1 MFMVARMAIHSLKAC
16 FNLIKR
22 LNRPKVLSHIAVMDP
37 NNSDN
42 DLDSLKN
49 SLSRNPITARV
60 FLFSLS
66 VLFVV
71 LLVATNS
78 FFTSKY
84 LNDIKQEGEIRLTQ
98 NERNIVS
105 ELQKNSVI
113 PQFLVR
119 DQSIWNALLSN
130 NFSSLPQM
138 FSEFINEISIESITL
153 MDRTGQIVAVAG
165 KENLNVNSSNKIIF
179 NTAIST
185 NDTVMN
191 IIEKNEN
198 EFGFFYSRKIEND
211 QRVLGVLSIEV
222 DLKKFETSW
231 KSARDRIFISNSEGK
246 IVLATEPTWKGL
258 SDDLAWKNQNSKN
271 IIKRGYS
278 VAKGWV
284 DSNESDQ
291 YFNDSSFVR
300 FNKNIPIL
308 NWKIS
313 SFENYSGVRE
323 RVNTILALEI
333 LIFLLLLVLSLYS
346 LNRKKI
352 LRLNLFEEETIKL
365 RELNKK
371 LETEMEQRKRV
382 EKNLLAVEQTLEQH
396 SKLAALGEMSAAISH
411 ELNQPLAAMKTY
423 LAGASLLLKRNRPQE
438 TVAALMRI
446 DGLIH
451 RMGEITKQ
459 LKSFARKNTESFV
472 PLNFNDAILEAMS
485 IMEPQLKQ
493 SGIKIDTNIPSE
505 PVLIVGDQQRLEQ
518 VIINLIRNAIDALDD
533 TELPSIT
540 ISLYKNNSV
549 RFSIRDNGKGINNLE
564 KLFEPFQTSKDPGN
578 GLGLG
583 LAISSNIISELGGSL
598 SGENLTPTGA
608 EFTIKL
614 PLFDPSRVNVVEE
627 NQTKM
632 RETL

>member
-1 MFMVARMAIHSLKAC
+1 
-16 FNLIKR
+16 
-22 LNRPKVLSHIAVMDP
+22 
-37 NNSDN
+37 
-42 DLDSLKN
+42 
-49 SLSRNPITARV
+49 
-60 FLFSLS
+60 
-66 VLFVV
+66 
-71 LLVATNS
+71 
-78 FFTSKY
+78 KY
-84 LNDIKQEGEIRLTQ
+84 LNDIKLEGEIRLTQ
-98 NERNIVS
+98 IERNIVN
-105 ELQKNSVI
+105 EFQKNSVI

-119 DQSIWNALLSN
+119 DQNIWNALLSN
-130 NFSSLPQM
+130 NFSLLPQM
-138 FSEFINEISIESITL
+138 FFEFIDEISIESITL
-153 MDRTGQIVAVAG
+153 MDRTGQIVALAG
-165 KENLNVNSSNKIIF
+165 KENLNENSSNKIIF

-191 IIEKNEN
+191 IIEKDEN

-222 DLKKFETSW
+222 DLKKFENSW
-231 KSARDRIFISNSEGK
+231 KSAGEHIFISNGEGK

-258 SDDLAWKNQNSKN
+258 SEDLAWKNQNSKN

-518 VIINLIRNAIDALDD
+518 VIINLIRNAIDAMDD
-533 TELPSIT
+533 TELSSIT
-540 ISLYKNNSV
+540 ISLYKNNSA
-549 RFSIRDNGKGINNLE
+549 RFVIRDNGNGINDLE
-564 KLFEPFQTSKDPGN
+564 SLFEPFQTSKDPGK

>member
-1 MFMVARMAIHSLKAC
+1 MAIHSLKAY
-16 FNLIKR
+16 FNPIKL

-37 NNSDN
+37 INSDN
-42 DLDSLKN
+42 DLDSLEN
-49 SLSRNPITARV
+49 SLSRNPIKARV

-222 DLKKFETSW
+222 DLKKFENSW
-231 KSARDRIFISNSEGK
+231 KSAGERIFISNGEGK

-258 SDDLAWKNQNSKN
+258 SEDLAWKNQNSKN

-284 DSNESDQ
+284 DSNESNQ

-564 KLFEPFQTSKDPGN
+564 KLFEPFQTSKDPGK

>member
-1 MFMVARMAIHSLKAC
+1 
-16 FNLIKR
+16 
-22 LNRPKVLSHIAVMDP
+22 MDP
-37 NNSDN
+37 INSDN
-42 DLDSLKN
+42 DLDSLEN

-165 KENLNVNSSNKIIF
+165 KENLNANSSNKIIF

-191 IIEKNEN
+191 IIEKDEK

-222 DLKKFETSW
+222 DLKKFENSW
-231 KSARDRIFISNSEGK
+231 KSAGDRIFISNSEGK
-246 IVLATEPTWKGL
+246 IVLATEPKWKGL

-278 VAKGWV
+278 LAKGWV

-382 EKNLLAVEQTLEQH
+382 EKNLLAVEQTLEQN

-540 ISLYKNNSV
+540 ISLYKNNPV
-549 RFSIRDNGKGINNLE
+549 RFSIRDNGKGINDLE
-564 KLFEPFQTSKDPGN
+564 KLFEPFQTSKDPGK

-608 EFTIKL
+608 EFIIKL

>member
-1 MFMVARMAIHSLKAC
+1 MAIHSLKAC

-37 NNSDN
+37 INSDN
-42 DLDSLKN
+42 DLDSLEN

-98 NERNIVS
+98 NERNIVN

-191 IIEKNEN
+191 IIEKDEN

-222 DLKKFETSW
+222 DLEKFENSW
-231 KSARDRIFISNSEGK
+231 KSAGERIFISNGEGK

-258 SDDLAWKNQNSKN
+258 SEDLAWKNQNSKN

-564 KLFEPFQTSKDPGN
+564 KLFEPFQTSKDPGK

>member
-1 MFMVARMAIHSLKAC
+1 MAIHSLKAC

-37 NNSDN
+37 INSDN
-42 DLDSLKN
+42 DLDSLEN

-138 FSEFINEISIESITL
+138 FFEFIDEISIESITL

-222 DLKKFETSW
+222 DLKKFENSW
-231 KSARDRIFISNSEGK
+231 KSAGERIFISNGEGK

-564 KLFEPFQTSKDPGN
+564 KLFEPFQTSKDPGK

>member
-1 MFMVARMAIHSLKAC
+1 
-16 FNLIKR
+16 
-22 LNRPKVLSHIAVMDP
+22 MDP
-37 NNSDN
+37 INSDN
-42 DLDSLKN
+42 DLDSLEN
-49 SLSRNPITARV
+49 SPSRNPITARV

-222 DLKKFETSW
+222 DLKKFENSW
-231 KSARDRIFISNSEGK
+231 KSAGERIFISNGEGK

-549 RFSIRDNGKGINNLE
+549 RFSIRDNGKGINDLE
-564 KLFEPFQTSKDPGN
+564 KLFEPFQTSKDPGK

>member
-1 MFMVARMAIHSLKAC
+1 MAIHSLKAC
-16 FNLIKR
+16 FNLIKL

-37 NNSDN
+37 INSDN
-42 DLDSLKN
+42 DLDSLEN
-49 SLSRNPITARV
+49 SRSRNPIRARV

-98 NERNIVS
+98 NERNIVN

-138 FSEFINEISIESITL
+138 FFEFIDEISIESITL

-191 IIEKNEN
+191 IIEKDEN

-222 DLKKFETSW
+222 DLKKFENSW
-231 KSARDRIFISNSEGK
+231 KSAGERIFISNGEGK

-258 SDDLAWKNQNSKN
+258 SEDLAWKNQNSKN

-308 NWKIS
+308 NWKMS
-313 SFENYSGVRE
+313 SFENYSSVRE

-564 KLFEPFQTSKDPGN
+564 KLFEPFQTSKDPGK

>member
-1 MFMVARMAIHSLKAC
+1 MAIHSLKAC

-22 LNRPKVLSHIAVMDP
+22 LNRPKVLSHIAVMGP
-37 NNSDN
+37 INSDN
-42 DLDSLKN
+42 DLDSLEN

-98 NERNIVS
+98 NERNIVN

-130 NFSSLPQM
+130 NFSLLPQM
-138 FSEFINEISIESITL
+138 FFEFIDEISIESITL

-191 IIEKNEN
+191 IIEKDEN

-222 DLKKFETSW
+222 DLKKFENSW
-231 KSARDRIFISNSEGK
+231 KSAGERIFISNGEGK

-258 SDDLAWKNQNSKN
+258 SEDLAWKNQNSKN
-271 IIKRGYS
+271 ILKRGYS

-549 RFSIRDNGKGINNLE
+549 RFSIRDNGKGINDLE
-564 KLFEPFQTSKDPGN
+564 KLFEPFQTSKDPGK

-614 PLFDPSRVNVVEE
+614 PLFDPSRVNIVEE

>member
-1 MFMVARMAIHSLKAC
+1 MAIHSLKAC

-37 NNSDN
+37 INSDN
-42 DLDSLKN
+42 DLDSLEN

-138 FSEFINEISIESITL
+138 FFEFTDEISIESITL

-179 NTAIST
+179 KTAIST

-191 IIEKNEN
+191 IIEKDEN

-222 DLKKFETSW
+222 DLKKFENSW
-231 KSARDRIFISNSEGK
+231 KSAGERIFISNGEGK

-258 SDDLAWKNQNSKN
+258 DEDLALKNQNSKN
-271 IIKRGYS
+271 ILKRGYS

-549 RFSIRDNGKGINNLE
+549 RFSIRDNGKGINDLE
-564 KLFEPFQTSKDPGN
+564 KLFEPFQTSKDPGK

-632 RETL
+632 RETP

>member
-1 MFMVARMAIHSLKAC
+1 MAIHSLKAC

-37 NNSDN
+37 INSDN
-42 DLDSLKN
+42 DLDSLEN
-49 SLSRNPITARV
+49 SRSRNPIRARV

-98 NERNIVS
+98 NERNIVN

-138 FSEFINEISIESITL
+138 FFEFIDEISIESITL

-191 IIEKNEN
+191 IIEKDEN

-222 DLKKFETSW
+222 DLKKFENSW
-231 KSARDRIFISNSEGK
+231 KSAGERIFISNGEGK

-258 SDDLAWKNQNSKN
+258 SEDLAWKNQNSKN

-549 RFSIRDNGKGINNLE
+549 RFSIRDNGKGINDLE
-564 KLFEPFQTSKDPGN
+564 KLFEPFQTSKDPGK

>member
-1 MFMVARMAIHSLKAC
+1 MAIHSLKAC

-37 NNSDN
+37 INSDN
-42 DLDSLKN
+42 DLDSLEN
-49 SLSRNPITARV
+49 SRSRNPIRARV

-138 FSEFINEISIESITL
+138 FFEFIDEISIESITL

-222 DLKKFETSW
+222 DLKKFENSW
-231 KSARDRIFISNSEGK
+231 KSAGERIFISNGEGK

-308 NWKIS
+308 NWKMS

-549 RFSIRDNGKGINNLE
+549 RFSIRDNGKGINDLE
-564 KLFEPFQTSKDPGN
+564 KLFEPFQTSKDPGK

>member
-1 MFMVARMAIHSLKAC
+1 
-16 FNLIKR
+16 
-22 LNRPKVLSHIAVMDP
+22 MDP
-37 NNSDN
+37 INSDN
-42 DLDSLKN
+42 DLDSLEN

-138 FSEFINEISIESITL
+138 FFEFTDEISIESITL

-222 DLKKFETSW
+222 DLKKFENSW
-231 KSARDRIFISNSEGK
+231 KSAGDRIFISNGEGK
-246 IVLATEPTWKGL
+246 IVLATEPKWKGL

-371 LETEMEQRKRV
+371 LETEMKQRKRV

-505 PVLIVGDQQRLEQ
+505 PILIVGDQQRLEQ

-549 RFSIRDNGKGINNLE
+549 RFSIRDNGKGINDLE
-564 KLFEPFQTSKDPGN
+564 KLFEPFQTSKDPGK

-627 NQTKM
+627 NQTTI

>member
-1 MFMVARMAIHSLKAC
+1 MAIHSLKAC

-37 NNSDN
+37 INSDN
-42 DLDSLKN
+42 DLDSLEN
-49 SLSRNPITARV
+49 SLSRNPIKARV

-138 FSEFINEISIESITL
+138 FFEFIDEISIESITL

-179 NTAIST
+179 NTAIPT

-222 DLKKFETSW
+222 DLKKFENSW
-231 KSARDRIFISNSEGK
+231 KSAGDRIFISNGEGK

-564 KLFEPFQTSKDPGN
+564 KLFEPFQTSKDPGK

>member
-1 MFMVARMAIHSLKAC
+1 
-16 FNLIKR
+16 
-22 LNRPKVLSHIAVMDP
+22 MDP
-37 NNSDN
+37 INSDN
-42 DLDSLKN
+42 DLDSLEN

-98 NERNIVS
+98 NERNIVN

-138 FSEFINEISIESITL
+138 FSEFIDEISIESITL

-222 DLKKFETSW
+222 DLKKFENSW
-231 KSARDRIFISNSEGK
+231 KSAGERIFISNGEGK

-258 SDDLAWKNQNSKN
+258 SEDLAWKNQNSKN

-308 NWKIS
+308 NWKMS

-564 KLFEPFQTSKDPGN
+564 KLFEPFQTSKDPGK

>member
-1 MFMVARMAIHSLKAC
+1 MAIHSLKAC

-37 NNSDN
+37 INSDN
-42 DLDSLKN
+42 DLDSLEN

-138 FSEFINEISIESITL
+138 FFEFIDEISIESITL

-191 IIEKNEN
+191 IIEKDEN
-198 EFGFFYSRKIEND
+198 QFGFLYSRKIEND

-222 DLKKFETSW
+222 DLKKFENSW
-231 KSARDRIFISNSEGK
+231 KSAGERIFISNGEGK

-308 NWKIS
+308 NWKMS

-540 ISLYKNNSV
+540 ISLEKNNSV

-564 KLFEPFQTSKDPGN
+564 KLFEPFQTSKDPGK

>member
-1 MFMVARMAIHSLKAC
+1 MAIHSLKAC

-37 NNSDN
+37 INSDN
-42 DLDSLKN
+42 DLDSLEN

-138 FSEFINEISIESITL
+138 FFEFIDEISIESITL

-222 DLKKFETSW
+222 DLKKFENSW
-231 KSARDRIFISNSEGK
+231 KSAGERIFISNGEGK

-308 NWKIS
+308 NWKMS

-549 RFSIRDNGKGINNLE
+549 RFSIRDNGKGINDLE
-564 KLFEPFQTSKDPGN
+564 KLFEPFQTSKDPGK

>member
-1 MFMVARMAIHSLKAC
+1 MAIHSLKAC

-37 NNSDN
+37 INSDN
-42 DLDSLKN
+42 DLDSLEN

-98 NERNIVS
+98 NERNIVN

-138 FSEFINEISIESITL
+138 FSEFTDEISIESITL

-179 NTAIST
+179 NTAILT

-222 DLKKFETSW
+222 DLKKFENSW
-231 KSARDRIFISNSEGK
+231 KSAGDRIFISNGEGK

-278 VAKGWV
+278 VARGWV

-549 RFSIRDNGKGINNLE
+549 RLSIRDNGKGINNLE
-564 KLFEPFQTSKDPGN
+564 KLFEPFQTSKDPGK

-608 EFTIKL
+608 EFTINL

>member
-1 MFMVARMAIHSLKAC
+1 MAIHSLKAC
-16 FNLIKR
+16 FNLIKH

-37 NNSDN
+37 INSDN
-42 DLDSLKN
+42 DLDSLEN

-222 DLKKFETSW
+222 DLKKFENSW
-231 KSARDRIFISNSEGK
+231 KSAGERIFISNGEGK
-246 IVLATEPTWKGL
+246 IVLATEPSWKGL
-258 SDDLAWKNQNSKN
+258 SADLAWKNQNSKN

-564 KLFEPFQTSKDPGN
+564 KLFEPFQTSKDPGK

>member
-1 MFMVARMAIHSLKAC
+1 MAIHSLKAC
-16 FNLIKR
+16 FNLIKL

-37 NNSDN
+37 INSDN
-42 DLDSLKN
+42 DLDSLEN

-98 NERNIVS
+98 NERNIVN

-191 IIEKNEN
+191 IIEKDEN

-222 DLKKFETSW
+222 DLKKFENSW
-231 KSARDRIFISNSEGK
+231 KSAGERIFISNGEGK

-308 NWKIS
+308 NWKMS

-564 KLFEPFQTSKDPGN
+564 KLFEPFQTSKDPGK

>member
-1 MFMVARMAIHSLKAC
+1 
-16 FNLIKR
+16 
-22 LNRPKVLSHIAVMDP
+22 MDP
-37 NNSDN
+37 INSDN
-42 DLDSLKN
+42 DLDSLEN

-222 DLKKFETSW
+222 DLKKFENSW
-231 KSARDRIFISNSEGK
+231 KSAGDRIFISNGEGK

-549 RFSIRDNGKGINNLE
+549 RFSIRDNGKGINDLE
-564 KLFEPFQTSKDPGN
+564 KLFEPFQTSKDPGK

>member
-1 MFMVARMAIHSLKAC
+1 MAIHSLKAC

-37 NNSDN
+37 INSDN
-42 DLDSLKN
+42 DLDSLEN
-49 SLSRNPITARV
+49 SRSRNPITARV

-138 FSEFINEISIESITL
+138 FFEFIDEISIESITL

-191 IIEKNEN
+191 IIEKDEN

-222 DLKKFETSW
+222 DLKKFENSW
-231 KSARDRIFISNSEGK
+231 KSAGERIFISNGEGK

-258 SDDLAWKNQNSKN
+258 SEDLAWKNQNSKN

-308 NWKIS
+308 NWKMS

-564 KLFEPFQTSKDPGN
+564 KLFEPFQTSKDPGK

>member
-1 MFMVARMAIHSLKAC
+1 MAIHSLKAC

-37 NNSDN
+37 INSDN
-42 DLDSLKN
+42 DLDSLEN

-98 NERNIVS
+98 NERNIVN

-138 FSEFINEISIESITL
+138 FFEFIDEISIESITL

-191 IIEKNEN
+191 IIEKDEN

-222 DLKKFETSW
+222 DLKKFENSW
-231 KSARDRIFISNSEGK
+231 KSAGDRIFISNGEGK

-564 KLFEPFQTSKDPGN
+564 KLFEPFQTSKDPGK

>member
-1 MFMVARMAIHSLKAC
+1 
-16 FNLIKR
+16 
-22 LNRPKVLSHIAVMDP
+22 MDP

-42 DLDSLKN
+42 DLDSLEN
-49 SLSRNPITARV
+49 SRSRNPIRARV

-71 LLVATNS
+71 LLVTTNS

-84 LNDIKQEGEIRLTQ
+84 LNDIKQEGEVRLTQ
-98 NERNIVS
+98 NERNIVN

-138 FSEFINEISIESITL
+138 FFEFTDEISIESITL

-165 KENLNVNSSNKIIF
+165 KENLNANSSNKIIF

-191 IIEKNEN
+191 IIEKDEN

-211 QRVLGVLSIEV
+211 QTVLGVLSIEV
-222 DLKKFETSW
+222 DLKKFENSW
-231 KSARDRIFISNSEGK
+231 KSAGELIFISNGEGK

-258 SDDLAWKNQNSKN
+258 SEDLAWKNQNSKN
-271 IIKRGYS
+271 ILKRSFS

-284 DSNESDQ
+284 DSNKSDQ

-308 NWKIS
+308 NWKMS
-313 SFENYSGVRE
+313 SFENYSSVRE

-371 LETEMEQRKRV
+371 LKTEMEQRKRV

-423 LAGASLLLKRNRPQE
+423 LAGASLLLKRNRPHE
-438 TVAALMRI
+438 TIAALIRI

-493 SGIKIDTNIPSE
+493 SRIKLDTNIPSE

-533 TELPSIT
+533 TEFPSIT

-549 RFSIRDNGKGINNLE
+549 RFSIRDNGKGINDLE
-564 KLFEPFQTSKDPGN
+564 TLFEPFQTSKDPGK

-598 SGENLTPTGA
+598 SGENLTTTGA

-627 NQTKM
+627 NQTKL

>member
-1 MFMVARMAIHSLKAC
+1 MAIHSLKAC

-37 NNSDN
+37 INSDN
-42 DLDSLKN
+42 DLDSLEN

-98 NERNIVS
+98 NERNIVN

-191 IIEKNEN
+191 IIEKDEN

-222 DLKKFETSW
+222 DLKKFENSW
-231 KSARDRIFISNSEGK
+231 KSAGERIFISNGEGK

-258 SDDLAWKNQNSKN
+258 SEDLAWKNQNSKN

-284 DSNESDQ
+284 DSNERDQ

-308 NWKIS
+308 NWKMS

-549 RFSIRDNGKGINNLE
+549 RFSIRDNGKGINDLE
-564 KLFEPFQTSKDPGN
+564 KLFEPFQTSKDPGK

>member
-1 MFMVARMAIHSLKAC
+1 MAIHSLKAC

-37 NNSDN
+37 INSDN
-42 DLDSLKN
+42 DLDSLEN
-49 SLSRNPITARV
+49 SRSRNPIRARV

-98 NERNIVS
+98 NERNIVN

-138 FSEFINEISIESITL
+138 FFEFIDEISIESITL

-222 DLKKFETSW
+222 DLKKFENSW
-231 KSARDRIFISNSEGK
+231 KSAGDRIFISNGEGK

-308 NWKIS
+308 NWKMS

-564 KLFEPFQTSKDPGN
+564 KLFEPFQTSKDPGK

>member
-1 MFMVARMAIHSLKAC
+1 MAIHSLKAC

-37 NNSDN
+37 INSDN
-42 DLDSLKN
+42 DLDSLEN

-138 FSEFINEISIESITL
+138 FFEFIDEISIESITL

-191 IIEKNEN
+191 IIEKDEN

-222 DLKKFETSW
+222 DLKKFENSW
-231 KSARDRIFISNSEGK
+231 KSAGERIFISNGEGK

-258 SDDLAWKNQNSKN
+258 SEDLAWKNQNSKN

-564 KLFEPFQTSKDPGN
+564 KLFEPFQTSKDPGK

>member
-1 MFMVARMAIHSLKAC
+1 MAIHSLKAC
-16 FNLIKR
+16 FNLIKH

-37 NNSDN
+37 INSDN
-42 DLDSLKN
+42 DLDSLEN

-222 DLKKFETSW
+222 DLKKFENSW
-231 KSARDRIFISNSEGK
+231 KSAGERIFISNGEGK

-258 SDDLAWKNQNSKN
+258 SEDLAWKNQNSKN

-549 RFSIRDNGKGINNLE
+549 RFSIRDNGKGINDLE
-564 KLFEPFQTSKDPGN
+564 KLFEPFQTSKDPGK

>member
-1 MFMVARMAIHSLKAC
+1 MAIHSLKAC

-37 NNSDN
+37 INSDN
-42 DLDSLKN
+42 DLDSLEN

-98 NERNIVS
+98 NERNIVN

-138 FSEFINEISIESITL
+138 FFEFIDEISIESITL

-191 IIEKNEN
+191 IIEKDEN

-222 DLKKFETSW
+222 DLKKFENSW
-231 KSARDRIFISNSEGK
+231 KSAGERIFISNGEGK

-258 SDDLAWKNQNSKN
+258 SEDLAWKNQNSKN

-308 NWKIS
+308 NWKMS

-564 KLFEPFQTSKDPGN
+564 KLFEPFQTSKDPGK

>member
-1 MFMVARMAIHSLKAC
+1 MAIHSLKAY
-16 FNLIKR
+16 FNRIKL

-37 NNSDN
+37 INSDN
-42 DLDSLKN
+42 DLDSLEN

-98 NERNIVS
+98 IERNIVN
-105 ELQKNSVI
+105 EFQKNSVI

-138 FSEFINEISIESITL
+138 FFEFIDEISIESITL

-191 IIEKNEN
+191 IIEKDEN

-222 DLKKFETSW
+222 DLKKFENSW
-231 KSARDRIFISNSEGK
+231 KSAGERIFISNGEGK

-300 FNKNIPIL
+300 FNKNIPTL
-308 NWKIS
+308 NWTMS

-371 LETEMEQRKRV
+371 LETEIEQRKRV

-396 SKLAALGEMSAAISH
+396 SKLAALGEMSAAINH

-493 SGIKIDTNIPSE
+493 SGIKLDTNIPSE

-549 RFSIRDNGKGINNLE
+549 RFSIRDNGKGINDLE
-564 KLFEPFQTSKDPGN
+564 KLFEPFQTSKDPGK

-598 SGENLTPTGA
+598 SGKNLTPTGA

>member
-1 MFMVARMAIHSLKAC
+1 MAIHSLKAC

-37 NNSDN
+37 INSDN
-42 DLDSLKN
+42 DLDSLEN

-98 NERNIVS
+98 NERNIVN

-138 FSEFINEISIESITL
+138 FFEFTDEISIESITL

-191 IIEKNEN
+191 IIEKDEN

-222 DLKKFETSW
+222 DLKKFENSW
-231 KSARDRIFISNSEGK
+231 KSAGERIFISNGEGK

-258 SDDLAWKNQNSKN
+258 SEDLAWKNQNSKN

-308 NWKIS
+308 NWKMS

-564 KLFEPFQTSKDPGN
+564 KLFEPFQTSKDPGK